1 MALTY
6 FIDDSG
12 QSDPP
17 VFVLGG
23 IGLETHRLEAFEI
36 DWRAILA
43 TPPVVPQFK
52 MKDCYRRDGGFK
64 GISSEARDVK
74 LKALA
79 NVLHRHGCTTISVC
93 VHHDDF
99 ARHFSGRMMNT
110 LDRPYQFL
118 HHLVIAQAFN
128 LERSRGNAGP
138 VEFIFDRQQG
148 EERSIQA
155 AFAGMGEGLHP
166 DIRSFLKGPPRF
178 ADDRDEM
185 GLQAA
190 DMIAWHIR
198 RSWDGAGSIAGASAA
213 GPALQALVS
222 RHTHLD
228 DRELGRLSG
237 TVNSAIRDLHT
248 VFPYEANAINA
259 AFPWMA
265 SSSNLQVLTR
275 AQPFETAELIS
286 FPATGTARFLLV
298 RSCALLGKPHLHKRD
313 GNVCRGPETAV

>member
-23 IGLETHRLEAFEI
+23 IGLETHRLEAFET

-43 TPPVVPQFK
+43 SPPAIPQFK
-52 MKDCYRRDGGFK
+52 MKDANRREGGFN
-64 GISSEARDVK
+64 GVSPEARDVK
-74 LKALA
+74 LNALA
-79 NVLHRHGCTTISVC
+79 DVIHRHGGATVSVC

-99 ARHFSGRMMNT
+99 ARHFSGRMMDT
-110 LDRPYQFL
+110 LDRPYQLL
-118 HHLVIAQAFN
+118 HHLMIAHVFN

-138 VEFIFDRQQG
+138 AEFIFDRQQG
-148 EERSIQA
+148 EERSVHAVFA
-155 AFAGMGEGLHP
+155 AMDEGLHP
-166 DIRSFLKGPPRF
+166 DIRAFLKGPPRF

-190 DMIAWHIR
+190 DMIAWHVR

-213 GPALQALVS
+213 GATLESLVS
-222 RHTHLD
+222 RHIHLD
-228 DRELGRLSG
+228 DHELGQLSG
-237 TVNSAIRDLHT
+237 TVNSTIRSLHT

-259 AFPWMA
+259 AFPGMA
-265 SSSNLQVLTR
+265 SWTNLQILAGAR
-275 AQPFETAELIS
+275 PFEAAELIS
-286 FPATGTARFLLV
+286 FPAIGTTRFLLV
-298 RSCALLGKPHLHKRD
+298 RSCSLLNKPHLHKRD